1 MEVKIDKD
9 KKENHPVF
17 LDGETV
23 SGKVNKM
30 TEINQNAKKI
40 DLSAH
45 VG

>member
-23 SGKVNKM
+23 SGRV
-30 TEINQNAKKI
+30 KKKK
-40 DLSAH
+40 DDRD
-45 VG
+45 